1 MREIVFAGSGGQG
14 VLTVGLIISDIAAT
28 EGLNVTWVPS
38 YGSAM
43 RGGTANC
50 TVKYC
55 AENYIYNPSQ
65 EQPDLLLAMNEP
77 SLHMFLPIVAPGGT
91 VLVGDTVTIPDG
103 ARQDVNY
110 VHVNCT
116 EIATSLGN
124 PKGANVVMTGAIVK
138 LMGDFT
144 KDAAIA
150 AMNHMFE
157 KKGKSKFNESNA
169 KAFDAGYNAVTCLS
183 DASCVRRPSYMLG
196 SSSLFPS
203 E

>member
-1 MREIVFAGSGGQG
+1 MKEIVFAGSGGQG
-14 VLTVGLIISDIAAT
+14 VLTCGLIISDIAAT

-55 AENYIYNPSQ
+55 AETYIYNPSQ
-65 EQPDLLLAMNEP
+65 EQPDFLLAMNEP
-77 SLHMFLPIVAPGGT
+77 SLRMFLPHVAPGGT
-91 VLVGDTVTIPDG
+91 VLLGDTVTIPED
-103 ARQDVNY
+103 ARQDVTY
-110 VHVNCT
+110 VRVNCT
-116 EIATSLGN
+116 EIAANLGN

-144 KDAAIA
+144 HDAAVQ

-157 KKGKSKFNESNA
+157 KKGKAKFNESNA
-169 KAFDAGYNAVTCLS
+169 RAFDAGYDAVETLAN
-183 DASCVRRPSYMLG
+183 DSCVG
-196 SSSLFPS
+196 
-203 E
+203 

>member
-14 VLTVGLIISDIAAT
+14 VLTVGLIISDTAAT

-91 VLVGDTVTIPDG
+91 VLVGDTVTIPDD
-103 ARQDVNY
+103 ARQDVTY

-116 EIATSLGN
+116 EIATALGN
-124 PKGANVVMTGAIVK
+124 PKGANVVMTGAVVK

-157 KKGKSKFNESNA
+157 KKGKSKFNESNS
-169 KAFDAGYNAVTCLS
+169 KAFDAGYNAVECLS
-183 DASCVRRPSYMLG
+183 DASCVR
-196 SSSLFPS
+196 
-203 E
+203 

>member
-1 MREIVFAGSGGQG
+1 MREIVFAGS
-14 VLTVGLIISDIAAT
+14 
-28 EGLNVTWVPS
+28 VTWVPS

-183 DASCVRRPSYMLG
+183 DASCVR
-196 SSSLFPS
+196 
-203 E
+203 